1 MDFSLLLSSYATVW
15 SNPEVLLMT
24 FIGALGGVLLGAI
37 PGMTATMGVA
47 LLIPFSFGMD
57 LIPSIGL
64 LLGIYCGGMYG
75 GSISAI
81 LIHAP
86 GTPAAAATLL
96 DGYPM
101 CKKGQAGKALSV
113 AMFASFCG
121 GVIGALV
128 MTFLSPLVA
137 DMAMNFG
144 PGEMFMLAVF
154 GLSVIVAISGKSVAK
169 GLISAFFGML
179 LCTVGLDPTNGIP
192 RFITTKQTGLLD
204 GFQFIPTLIG
214 LFAVSEV
221 IAGVERIIR
230 GEEHEQKSNEK
241 ITNVLPDWKTI
252 KKIWPNILSGGL
264 IGTFIGA
271 IPGAGGDI
279 AVFVSYGASKSA
291 SKHPE
296 LYGTGIPNG
305 VAATESANNGCSGGA
320 MIPLLSLGV
329 PGDSVTAILLGA
341 FIMKGITP
349 GPMMYVT
356 ELPTVYRVFAALM
369 LANLCMLVVGCL
381 GVRFFAKI
389 VSVEKKMLYPI
400 ILVISLLGA
409 FSINKNAFDVGV
421 CVAFGIIGWLMNKY
435 EFPLS
440 PILLALI
447 LGPMCEKNFVRYMNI
462 QRGNFFAIFL
472 VKQLYGGLGKNFLNP
487 ALAGRAALVACYT
500 SQMTSWIDPA
510 SGKAPLFGGA
520 DVVTAATPLAMMK
533 GGEFAEVTAQ
543 YSLSDMFIGNIGG
556 SLGEISAMMLLLGG
570 LYLIFRKVISWQ
582 IPVAYIGTVA
592 VLTFLFPQGNDA
604 MSWMLYNVLGGG
616 LFLGAF
622 FMATDYVTSPV
633 TKKGQLIFGIGCG
646 LITVFIR
653 YFGSY
658 PEGVCYSILVMNCCT
673 WIIDKYTKP
682 TRFGVDKKAAKE
694 AAKK

>member
-271 IPGAGGDI
+271 IPGAGGDRRLRFLRRQQVRQQAPR
-279 AVFVSYGASKSA
+279 AVRHR
-291 SKHPE
+291 HPQWR
-296 LYGTGIPNG
+296 
-305 VAATESANNGCSGGA
+305 CC
-320 MIPLLSLGV
+320 
-329 PGDSVTAILLGA
+329 
-341 FIMKGITP
+341 
-349 GPMMYVT
+349 
-356 ELPTVYRVFAALM
+356 YRVRQQRLLRRRYDPPA
-369 LANLCMLVVGCL
+369 
-381 GVRFFAKI
+381 
-389 VSVEKKMLYPI
+389 VS
-400 ILVISLLGA
+400 
-409 FSINKNAFDVGV
+409 
-421 CVAFGIIGWLMNKY
+421 
-435 EFPLS
+435 
-440 PILLALI
+440 
-447 LGPMCEKNFVRYMNI
+447 
-462 QRGNFFAIFL
+462 
-472 VKQLYGGLGKNFLNP
+472 
-487 ALAGRAALVACYT
+487 GR
-500 SQMTSWIDPA
+500 P
-510 SGKAPLFGGA
+510 
-520 DVVTAATPLAMMK
+520 
-533 GGEFAEVTAQ
+533 
-543 YSLSDMFIGNIGG
+543 
-556 SLGEISAMMLLLGG
+556 
-570 LYLIFRKVISWQ
+570 R
-582 IPVAYIGTVA
+582 
-592 VLTFLFPQGNDA
+592 
-604 MSWMLYNVLGGG
+604 
-616 LFLGAF
+616 
-622 FMATDYVTSPV
+622 
-633 TKKGQLIFGIGCG
+633 
-646 LITVFIR
+646 
-653 YFGSY
+653 
-658 PEGVCYSILVMNCCT
+658 
-673 WIIDKYTKP
+673 
-682 TRFGVDKKAAKE
+682 
-694 AAKK
+694 

>member
-1 MDFSLLLSSYATVW
+1 MDWSLLFESYGAVFA
-15 SNPEVLLMT
+15 NLQVILMT
-24 FIGALGGVLLGAI
+24 LVGAAGGILLGAI

-101 CKKGQAGKALSV
+101 CQKGQAGRALSI
-113 AMFASFCG
+113 AMFSSFCG
-121 GVIGALV
+121 GVIGALI
-128 MTFLSPLVA
+128 MTFLSPTIA
-137 DMAMNFG
+137 KMAMSVG

-154 GLSVIVAISGKSVAK
+154 GLSVIIAISGKSVAK
-169 GLISAFFGML
+169 GLVSAFFGML

-192 RFITTKQTGLLD
+192 RFITYKQTGLLE

-214 LFAVSEV
+214 LFAVAEV
-221 IAGVERIIR
+221 FGGVERIIN
-230 GEEHEQKSNEK
+230 GEEKQEKSKEK
-241 ITNVLPDWKTI
+241 ITNVLPSRSDVKTI
-252 KKIWPNILSGGL
+252 WKNILSGGL

-296 LYGTGIPNG
+296 QYGTGIPQG

-341 FIMKGITP
+341 FIMKGIQP

-369 LANLCMLVVGCL
+369 MANLAMLLIGCL

-389 VSVEKKMLYPI
+389 VSVEKKLLLPI
-400 ILVISLLGA
+400 ILIVSLLGSY
-409 FSINKNAFDVGV
+409 SINKNVFDVGV
-421 CVAFGIIGWLMNKY
+421 TVAFGFIGWLMNKY

-447 LGPMCEKNFVRYMNI
+447 LGPMCEKNFVRFMNI
-462 QRGNFFAIFL
+462 QKGNFAAIFTSPIA
-472 VKQLYGGLGKNFLNP
+472 VTFII
-487 ALAGRAALVACYT
+487 LAV
-500 SQMTSWIDPA
+500 
-510 SGKAPLFGGA
+510 
-520 DVVTAATPLAMMK
+520 
-533 GGEFAEVTAQ
+533 
-543 YSLSDMFIGNIGG
+543 G
-556 SLGEISAMMLLLGG
+556 SL
-570 LYLIFRKVISWQ
+570 IFSI
-582 IPVAYIGTVA
+582 
-592 VLTFLFPQGNDA
+592 
-604 MSWMLYNVLGGG
+604 YN
-616 LFLGAF
+616 
-622 FMATDYVTSPV
+622 
-633 TKKGQLIFGIGCG
+633 Q
-646 LITVFIR
+646 
-653 YFGSY
+653 
-658 PEGVCYSILVMNCCT
+658 
-673 WIIDKYTKP
+673 
-682 TRFGVDKKAAKE
+682 AKINKRT
-694 AAKK
+694 ASNQNMQA

>member
-1 MDFSLLLSSYATVW
+1 MDFGLLLESYGAVW
-15 SNPEVLLMT
+15 TSLQVILMT
-24 FIGALGGVLLGAI
+24 FLGACGGVLLGAI

-101 CKKGQAGKALSV
+101 CQKGQAGKALSV

-121 GVIGALV
+121 GIIGALV
-128 MTFLSPLVA
+128 MTFLSPLIA
-137 DMAMNFG
+137 DAAMNFG

-154 GLSVIVAISGKSVAK
+154 GLSVIIAISGKSIAK
-169 GLISAFFGML
+169 GLITAFLGML
-179 LCTVGLDPTNGIP
+179 MCTVGLDPTNGVP
-192 RFITTKQTGLLD
+192 RFITYKQTGLLD

-230 GEEHEQKSNEK
+230 GEEKQEKSNEK
-241 ITNVLPDWKTI
+241 IKNVLPDFATI

-264 IGTFIGA
+264 IGTLIGA

-305 VAATESANNGCSGGA
+305 IAATESANNGCSGGA

-349 GPMMYVT
+349 GPMMYIT
-356 ELPTVYRVFAALM
+356 ELPTVYKVFAALM
-369 LANLCMLVVGCL
+369 LANLCMLLVGCL

-389 VSVEKKMLYPI
+389 VSVEKKLLYPI
-400 ILVISLLGA
+400 ILIISLLGA
-409 FSINKNAFDVGV
+409 FSINKSVFDVGV
-421 CVAFGIIGWLMNKY
+421 CVAFGIVGWLMNKY

-447 LGPMCEKNFVRYMNI
+447 LGPMCEKNFVRFMNI
-462 QRGNFFAIFL
+462 HQGNFFAITQSPIAMAFL
-472 VKQLYGGLGKNFLNP
+472 
-487 ALAGRAALVACYT
+487 LVA
-500 SQMTSWIDPA
+500 
-510 SGKAPLFGGA
+510 
-520 DVVTAATPLAMMK
+520 
-533 GGEFAEVTAQ
+533 
-543 YSLSDMFIGNIGG
+543 
-556 SLGEISAMMLLLGG
+556 
-570 LYLIFRKVISWQ
+570 
-582 IPVAYIGTVA
+582 VA
-592 VLTFLFPQGNDA
+592 V
-604 MSWMLYNVLGGG
+604 
-616 LFLGAF
+616 
-622 FMATDYVTSPV
+622 
-633 TKKGQLIFGIGCG
+633 II
-646 LITVFIR
+646 
-653 YFGSY
+653 
-658 PEGVCYSILVMNCCT
+658 YSIFNQMKIN
-673 WIIDKYTKP
+673 K
-682 TRFGVDKKAAKE
+682 RE
-694 AAKK
+694 AAASANSDN

>member
-1 MDFSLLLSSYATVW
+1 MNWSLLFESYGAVFG
-15 SNPEVLLMT
+15 NIQVLLMT
-24 FIGALGGVLLGAI
+24 LLGATGGVLLGAI

-101 CKKGQAGKALSV
+101 CQKGQAGKALSV

-128 MTFLSPLVA
+128 MTFLSPVIA
-137 DMAMNFG
+137 DMAMKFG

-154 GLSVIVAISGKSVAK
+154 GLSVIVAISGKSIAK
-169 GLISAFFGML
+169 GMISAFLGML
-179 LCTVGLDPTNGIP
+179 LCTVGLDPTNGVP
-192 RFITTKQTGLLD
+192 RFITYKNTGLLE

-214 LFAVSEV
+214 LFAVAEV
-221 IAGVERIIR
+221 IAGVERILN
-230 GEEHEQKSNEK
+230 GEEKQESSNEK
-241 ITNVLPDWKTI
+241 ITNVLPDWQTI
-252 KKIWPNILSGGL
+252 KQIWPNILSGGL

-279 AVFVSYGASKSA
+279 AVFVSYGFSKSA

-341 FIMKGITP
+341 FIMKGIQP
-349 GPMMYVT
+349 GPMMYIT
-356 ELPTVYRVFAALM
+356 ELPTVYKVFAALM
-369 LANLCMLVVGCL
+369 LANLAMLLVGCL
-381 GVRFFAKI
+381 GVRIFAKI
-389 VSVEKKMLYPI
+389 VSVEKKLLYPI
-400 ILVISLLGA
+400 ILIISLLGA
-409 FSINKNAFDVGV
+409 FSINKNVFDVGV
-421 CVAFGIIGWLMNKY
+421 CVVFGIIGWLLNKY

-447 LGPMCEKNFVRYMNI
+447 LGPMCEKNFVRFMNI
-462 QRGNFFAIFL
+462 QKGNFFAIFKSPIAM
-472 VKQLYGGLGKNFLNP
+472 VFL
-487 ALAGRAALVACYT
+487 
-500 SQMTSWIDPA
+500 
-510 SGKAPLFGGA
+510 
-520 DVVTAATPLAMMK
+520 
-533 GGEFAEVTAQ
+533 
-543 YSLSDMFIGNIGG
+543 
-556 SLGEISAMMLLLGG
+556 
-570 LYLIFRKVISWQ
+570 
-582 IPVAYIGTVA
+582 TVA
-592 VLTFLFPQGNDA
+592 VAVVLF
-604 MSWMLYNVLGGG
+604 SIYNQN
-616 LFLGAF
+616 
-622 FMATDYVTSPV
+622 
-633 TKKGQLIFGIGCG
+633 KINK
-646 LITVFIR
+646 R
-653 YFGSY
+653 
-658 PEGVCYSILVMNCCT
+658 
-673 WIIDKYTKP
+673 
-682 TRFGVDKKAAKE
+682 E
-694 AAKK
+694 AAARAAEQSK

>member
-252 KKIWPNILSGGL
+252 KQIWPNILSGGL

-320 MIPLLSLGV
+320 MIPLLSLG
-329 PGDSVTAILLGA
+329 G
-341 FIMKGITP
+341 KG
-349 GPMMYVT
+349 
-356 ELPTVYRVFAALM
+356 
-369 LANLCMLVVGCL
+369 
-381 GVRFFAKI
+381 
-389 VSVEKKMLYPI
+389 
-400 ILVISLLGA
+400 VISVVSNVKPELVHNCCKA
-409 FSINKNAFDVGV
+409 WFDGDT
-421 CVAFGIIGWLMNKY
+421 AKARELQLEML
-435 EFPLS
+435 PLCD
-440 PILLALI
+440 ALF
-447 LGPMCEKNFVRYMNI
+447 CEV
-462 QRGNFFAIFL
+462 
-472 VKQLYGGLGKNFLNP
+472 NP
-487 ALAGRAALVACYT
+487 
-500 SQMTSWIDPA
+500 
-510 SGKAPLFGGA
+510 
-520 DVVTAATPLAMMK
+520 
-533 GGEFAEVTAQ
+533 
-543 YSLSDMFIGNIGG
+543 
-556 SLGEISAMMLLLGG
+556 
-570 LYLIFRKVISWQ
+570 
-582 IPVAYIGTVA
+582 IPVKY
-592 VLTFLFPQGNDA
+592 A
-604 MSWMLYNVLGGG
+604 MNVLGWEAGECR
-616 LFLGAF
+616 LPLVEPSDAHKEQIEQ
-622 FMATDYVTSPV
+622 AL
-633 TKKGQLIFGIGCG
+633 QAAG
-646 LITVFIR
+646 LI
-653 YFGSY
+653 
-658 PEGVCYSILVMNCCT
+658 
-673 WIIDKYTKP
+673 
-682 TRFGVDKKAAKE
+682 KE
-694 AAKK
+694 

>member
-1 MDFSLLLSSYATVW
+1 MDFNLLLSSYAAVW
-15 SNPEVLLMT
+15 SIPEVILMT

-96 DGYPM
+96 DG
-101 CKKGQAGKALSV
+101 
-113 AMFASFCG
+113 
-121 GVIGALV
+121 
-128 MTFLSPLVA
+128 
-137 DMAMNFG
+137 
-144 PGEMFMLAVF
+144 
-154 GLSVIVAISGKSVAK
+154 
-169 GLISAFFGML
+169 
-179 LCTVGLDPTNGIP
+179 
-192 RFITTKQTGLLD
+192 
-204 GFQFIPTLIG
+204 FQFIPTLIG

-221 IAGVERIIR
+221 IAGVERIIH
-230 GEEHEQKSNEK
+230 GEEQEQKSKEK
-241 ITNVLPDWKTI
+241 ITNVLPDLKTI
-252 KKIWPNILSGGL
+252 RQIWPNILSGGL

-305 VAATESANNGCSGGA
+305 IAATESANNGCSGGA

-369 LANLCMLVVGCL
+369 LANLCMLAVGCL
-381 GVRFFAKI
+381 GVRLFAKI

-462 QRGNFFAIFL
+462 QRGNFFAI
-472 VKQLYGGLGKNFLNP
+472 
-487 ALAGRAALVACYT
+487 T
-500 SQMTSWIDPA
+500 
-510 SGKAPLFGGA
+510 
-520 DVVTAATPLAMMK
+520 
-533 GGEFAEVTAQ
+533 
-543 YSLSDMFIGNIGG
+543 
-556 SLGEISAMMLLLGG
+556 
-570 LYLIFRKVISWQ
+570 
-582 IPVAYIGTVA
+582 
-592 VLTFLFPQGNDA
+592 
-604 MSWMLYNVLGGG
+604 
-616 LFLGAF
+616 
-622 FMATDYVTSPV
+622 TSP
-633 TKKGQLIFGIGCG
+633 IAM
-646 LITVFIR
+646 VFAA
-653 YFGSY
+653 
-658 PEGVCYSILVMNCCT
+658 VAILVIVFSMYNQSK
-673 WIIDKYTKP
+673 IN
-682 TRFGVDKKAAKE
+682 KKAAATAQEK
-694 AAKK
+694 A

>member
-1 MDFSLLLSSYATVW
+1 MDFNLLLSSYAAVW
-15 SNPEVLLMT
+15 SNPEIILMT

-96 DGYPM
+96 DG
-101 CKKGQAGKALSV
+101 
-113 AMFASFCG
+113 
-121 GVIGALV
+121 
-128 MTFLSPLVA
+128 
-137 DMAMNFG
+137 
-144 PGEMFMLAVF
+144 
-154 GLSVIVAISGKSVAK
+154 
-169 GLISAFFGML
+169 
-179 LCTVGLDPTNGIP
+179 
-192 RFITTKQTGLLD
+192 
-204 GFQFIPTLIG
+204 FQFIPTLIG

-230 GEEHEQKSNEK
+230 GEEQEQKSKEK
-241 ITNVLPDWKTI
+241 ITNVLPDLKTI
-252 KKIWPNILSGGL
+252 RQIWPNILSGGL

-369 LANLCMLVVGCL
+369 LANLCMLAVGCL

-462 QRGNFFAIFL
+462 QRGNFFAI
-472 VKQLYGGLGKNFLNP
+472 
-487 ALAGRAALVACYT
+487 T
-500 SQMTSWIDPA
+500 
-510 SGKAPLFGGA
+510 
-520 DVVTAATPLAMMK
+520 
-533 GGEFAEVTAQ
+533 
-543 YSLSDMFIGNIGG
+543 
-556 SLGEISAMMLLLGG
+556 
-570 LYLIFRKVISWQ
+570 
-582 IPVAYIGTVA
+582 
-592 VLTFLFPQGNDA
+592 
-604 MSWMLYNVLGGG
+604 
-616 LFLGAF
+616 
-622 FMATDYVTSPV
+622 TSP
-633 TKKGQLIFGIGCG
+633 IAM
-646 LITVFIR
+646 VFAA
-653 YFGSY
+653 
-658 PEGVCYSILVMNCCT
+658 VAILVIVFSMYNQSK
-673 WIIDKYTKP
+673 IN
-682 TRFGVDKKAAKE
+682 KKAAATAQEK
-694 AAKK
+694 A

>member
-1 MDFSLLLSSYATVW
+1 MKDKVMDALQRFSKAMFIPVLILPIAGILIAVGNLFTNVRLQAVLPFLNNPVTIGFGTLLSGSLNAILGNLGVIFCVGLSVGLANKKKSEAGFISLLAFLVFLNAMNKFMNMRGMLVEGSLSGTGQAM
-15 SNPEVLLMT
+15 VL
-24 FIGALGGVLLGAI
+24 GVQVLD
-37 PGMTATMGVA
+37 MGV
-47 LLIPFSFGMD
+47 F
-57 LIPSIGL
+57 IGL

-462 QRGNFFAIFL
+462 QRGNFFAITTSPIAMVFATVAIL
-472 VKQLYGGLGKNFLNP
+472 VIVYSVYNQSKINK
-487 ALAGRAALVACYT
+487 RAAA
-500 SQMTSWIDPA
+500 
-510 SGKAPLFGGA
+510 
-520 DVVTAATPLAMMK
+520 
-533 GGEFAEVTAQ
+533 
-543 YSLSDMFIGNIGG
+543 N
-556 SLGEISAMMLLLGG
+556 
-570 LYLIFRKVISWQ
+570 
-582 IPVAYIGTVA
+582 
-592 VLTFLFPQGNDA
+592 
-604 MSWMLYNVLGGG
+604 
-616 LFLGAF
+616 
-622 FMATDYVTSPV
+622 
-633 TKKGQLIFGIGCG
+633 
-646 LITVFIR
+646 
-653 YFGSY
+653 
-658 PEGVCYSILVMNCCT
+658 
-673 WIIDKYTKP
+673 
-682 TRFGVDKKAAKE
+682 AAKE
-694 AAKK
+694 NA

>member
-1 MDFSLLLSSYATVW
+1 MDFGLLVESYSAVW
-15 SNPEVLLMT
+15 TNLQVIIMTLL
-24 FIGALGGVLLGAI
+24 GACGGVLLGAI

-57 LIPSIGL
+57 LIPSVGL

-101 CKKGQAGKALSV
+101 CQKGQAGRALSV
-113 AMFASFCG
+113 AMFSSFCG
-121 GVIGALV
+121 GIIGALV
-128 MTFLSPLVA
+128 MTFLSPLIA
-137 DMAMNFG
+137 DMAMSFG

-154 GLSVIVAISGKSVAK
+154 GLSVIIAISGKSISK
-169 GLISAFFGML
+169 GLISAFLGML
-179 LCTVGLDPTNGIP
+179 LCTVGLDPTNGVP
-192 RFITTKQTGLLD
+192 RFITYKQTGLLD

-214 LFAVSEV
+214 LFAVAEV

-230 GEEHEQKSNEK
+230 GEEKQEQSHEK
-241 ITNVLPDWKTI
+241 ITHVLPDLATI

-349 GPMMYVT
+349 GPMMYIT

-369 LANLCMLVVGCL
+369 LANLCMLIVGCC

-389 VSVEKKMLYPI
+389 VSVEKKLLYPI
-400 ILVISLLGA
+400 ILVVSLLGA
-409 FSINKNAFDVGV
+409 FSINKNAFDIGV
-421 CVAFGIIGWLMNKY
+421 CVAFGVVGWLMNKY

-447 LGPMCEKNFVRYMNI
+447 LGPMCEKNFVRFMNI
-462 QRGNFFAIFL
+462 QKGNFAAIF
-472 VKQLYGGLGKNFLNP
+472 KSPIAMTFMI
-487 ALAGRAALVACYT
+487 VA
-500 SQMTSWIDPA
+500 I
-510 SGKAPLFGGA
+510 GVILF
-520 DVVTAATPLAMMK
+520 
-533 GGEFAEVTAQ
+533 
-543 YSLSDMFIGNIGG
+543 S
-556 SLGEISAMMLLLGG
+556 
-570 LYLIFRKVISWQ
+570 
-582 IPVAYIGTVA
+582 
-592 VLTFLFPQGNDA
+592 
-604 MSWMLYNVLGGG
+604 LYNQHKINKRE
-616 LFLGAF
+616 A
-622 FMATDYVTSPV
+622 
-633 TKKGQLIFGIGCG
+633 
-646 LITVFIR
+646 
-653 YFGSY
+653 
-658 PEGVCYSILVMNCCT
+658 
-673 WIIDKYTKP
+673 
-682 TRFGVDKKAAKE
+682 AAK
-694 AAKK
+694 AQG